1 MTNRLTDTELDELA
15 RLERE
20 APSAPWAVL
29 AEPDDDFW
37 RVHYADGR
45 VFDDGSACGEYD
57 AECTVETRDFI
68 IRARNALPRLI
79 AEVRELRAE
88 RAWVVKVEADA
99 RADERAKVE
108 REIVEWIRDETAEA
122 DYGQG
127 VARLIIDAIERGEH
141 RR

>member
-1 MTNRLTDTELDELA
+1 MTTRLTDEELAELDSMS
-15 RLERE
+15 E
-20 APSAPWAVL
+20 AAEGCDCGCASSRAAFGCADAIPVL
-29 AEPDDDFW
+29 
-37 RVHYADGR
+37 
-45 VFDDGSACGEYD
+45 
-57 AECTVETRDFI
+57 
-68 IRARNALPRLI
+68 L
-79 AEVRELRAE
+79 AEVRQVRKLFEDAGGDEHNVLALVEYWGDEARA
-88 RAWVVKVEADA
+88 A